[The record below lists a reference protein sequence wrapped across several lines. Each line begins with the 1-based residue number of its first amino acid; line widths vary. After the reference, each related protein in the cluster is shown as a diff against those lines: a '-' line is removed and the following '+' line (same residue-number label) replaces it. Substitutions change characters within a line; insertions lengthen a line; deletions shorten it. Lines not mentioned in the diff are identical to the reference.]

1 MFIRLRTNPTP
12 DVAAAFRDHVRRLGS
27 PERQRTEAA
36 RVRIILTHGWRVGL
50 RERLAHTADR
60 PTRA

>member
-1 MFIRLRTNPTP
+1 MFIRLRTDPP
-12 DVAAAFRDHVRRLGS
+12 DEAAALRAHMRRLGR

-36 RVRIILTHGWRVGL
+36 RLRIILSRAWRVGL
-50 RERLAHTADR
+50 RERLADSTDG